1 MIYPNATYYIV
12 KAEDLEHREGV
23 SGTMFMV
30 IGFIT
35 VFGSVCRIMGKRM
48 GIRKKI

>member
-23 SGTMFMV
+23 SGTLFMA
-30 IGFIT
+30 IGFAT
-35 VFGSVCRIMGKRM
+35 VFVTLCRVMGKRM